1 MHCLVGL
8 VTVDFT
14 QGMVSL
20 SVFLTI
26 WLCKLHCTFYKGRIR
41 LCVVSISSQ
50 GEEN

>member
-8 VTVDFT
+8 ATVDFI
-14 QGMVSL
+14 QGMAL

-26 WLCKLHCTFYKGRIR
+26 WLCKLHCTFYRGRIC